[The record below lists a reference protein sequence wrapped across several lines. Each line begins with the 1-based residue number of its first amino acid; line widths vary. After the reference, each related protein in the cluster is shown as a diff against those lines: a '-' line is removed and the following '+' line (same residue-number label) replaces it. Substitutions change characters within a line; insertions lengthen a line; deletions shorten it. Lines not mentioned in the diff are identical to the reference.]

1 MGGDEI
7 YEQNIINFFHCV
19 KGRKKRNQNLK
30 FIVVRMRNF
39 GDLSY
44 LGKGDVEG

>member
-7 YEQNIINFFHCV
+7 YEQNIITFFHWV
-19 KGRKKRNQNLK
+19 KSRKKRNQN
-30 FIVVRMRNF
+30 VVRMRNF

-44 LGKGDVEG
+44 LGQGDVEG